1 MPASRTPE
9 RCNNTLRF
17 PEPSTDCVLLQVVM
31 NSLSKWLEGFLTEH
45 QLARLQPH
53 GTKEGQLVSLVW
65 ASADVSALMGALTQ
79 VRSLARL
86 DCLLQQRP
94 RGCSLLLSQC
104 IHAWCAM
111 GCPQAPPALCC
122 LTTCW
127 RFLHCLVKH
136 AHPSSSAGSPAP
148 PSPCTAATQGAS

>member
-1 MPASRTPE
+1 MPASRAPE
-9 RCNNTLRF
+9 RCNITLRF
-17 PEPSTDCVLLQVVM
+17 PELSTDCVLLQVVM

-53 GTKEGQLVSLVW
+53 GTKDGQLVSLVW

-104 IHAWCAM
+104 FHTWCAM
-111 GCPQAPPALCC
+111 GGPQASPPLC
-122 LTTCW
+122 
-127 RFLHCLVKH
+127 
-136 AHPSSSAGSPAP
+136 GS
-148 PSPCTAATQGAS
+148 CTAW